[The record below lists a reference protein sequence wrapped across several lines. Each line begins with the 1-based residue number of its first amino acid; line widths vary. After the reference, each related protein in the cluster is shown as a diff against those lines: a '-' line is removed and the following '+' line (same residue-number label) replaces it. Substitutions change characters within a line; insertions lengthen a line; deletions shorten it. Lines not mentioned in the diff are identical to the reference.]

1 METCSVSTVRGVHL
15 ASTHF
20 LPGEVWHVCARRA
33 RVCGGRVRTE
43 DVLTGGLALSRGR
56 LAGSL

>member
-1 METCSVSTVRGVHL
+1 MHL

>member
-1 METCSVSTVRGVHL
+1 MCTEG
-15 ASTHF
+15 
-20 LPGEVWHVCARRA
+20 VCARRA
-33 RVCGGRVRTE
+33 CVHGGHVRTE